1 VGELKNWIWQISEMV
16 LSNSSSRIMERWLLC
31 KINGMDFKND
41 YIRLIMKNKKIQT
54 ISYMIEL
61 LLKKNGNI

>member
-1 VGELKNWIWQISEMV
+1 MADFGNGTIKFFILNNGEV
-16 LSNSSSRIMERWLLC
+16 VAF